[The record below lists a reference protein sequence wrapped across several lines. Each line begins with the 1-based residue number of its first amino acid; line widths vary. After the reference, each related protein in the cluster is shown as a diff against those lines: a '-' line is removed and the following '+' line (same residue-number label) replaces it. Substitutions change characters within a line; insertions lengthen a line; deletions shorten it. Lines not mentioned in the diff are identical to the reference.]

1 VKGSSDE
8 FFVLFTLFCND
19 CVMGGDEL
27 VNQRKAGKED
37 YFIPE
42 GDYLGDNQRSCCRSV
57 LGIILFRLMI
67 NPYS

>member
-1 VKGSSDE
+1 
-8 FFVLFTLFCND
+8 
-19 CVMGGDEL
+19 MGGDEL

-42 GDYLGDNQRSCCRSV
+42 GDYLGDNQRSCCRSA